1 MRINI
6 EAAIAWMSAR
16 AGKVTYS
23 MDYRNGPNSYDCS
36 SSVYFALM
44 SAGAISAGWAVNTEY
59 EHDWLIK
66 NGYTLVAE
74 DQDWDSK
81 RGDIF
86 IWGQRGQSSGAGGH
100 TGIFIDP
107 DNIIHC
113 NYAHN
118 GITVNN
124 YNQTAAA
131 SGWMYC
137 YVYRL
142 TNQASTPS
150 TSPLGKDLDTL
161 VRETLAGKYG
171 NGDTRKAAL
180 GNQYEAVMAVI
191 NGKTTAPKKT
201 IDQLAQEVIQG
212 KHGNGEER
220 KKALSSD
227 YDAVQKRV
235 TEILKGSTSGN
246 ASKTP
251 SDAPKSEVVNSST
264 EPKTG
269 ETEATGK
276 ATDTKITKEDGD
288 LSFNG
293 AILKKSVL
301 DVILAKCKEHNILP
315 SYAITVLH
323 FEGLWGTSAVGKADN
338 NWGGMTWTGK
348 GERPSGVTVTQGSAR
363 PASEGGNYMHYAS
376 VDDFLTDWF
385 YLLRADG
392 SYKVSGAKTFSEAV
406 KGMFKVGGAVYD
418 YAATGYDNYLVG
430 MSSRLKAIEAENGS
444 LAKYD
449 TATVDNVGSTDKIE
463 VNIEGIEITI
473 NGVTYTISKKPV

>member
-1 MRINI
+1 MTVNI
-6 EAAIAWMSAR
+6 ETAIGWMSSR

-23 MDYRNGPNSYDCS
+23 MDYRNGPGSYDCS
-36 SSVYFALM
+36 SSVYYALT

-66 NGYTLVAE
+66 NGYKLIAE
-74 DQDWDSK
+74 NQDWDAK
-81 RGDIF
+81 RGDVF
-86 IWGQRGQSSGAGGH
+86 IWGKRGQSSGAGGH
-100 TGIFIDP
+100 TGIFVDP

-118 GITVNN
+118 GITINN

-142 TNQASTPS
+142 ANQPTTNPS
-150 TSPLGKDLDTL
+150 GKSLDTL
-161 VRETLAGKYG
+161 VKETLAGKYG
-171 NGDTRKAAL
+171 NGEARKAAL

-191 NGKTTAPKKT
+191 NGKATTPKKT
-201 IDQLAQEVIQG
+201 IDQLAQEVIGG
-212 KHGNGEER
+212 KHGNGEDR
-220 KKALSSD
+220 KKSLGPD

-246 ASKTP
+246 APKTP
-251 SDAPKSEVVNSST
+251 SDAPKSEVVNSTT
-264 EPKTG
+264 EPKKVETG
-269 ETEATGK
+269 TTGK
-276 ATDTKITKEDGD
+276 ATEPKIAKEVGD

-301 DVILAKCKEHNILP
+301 DIILAKCKEHNILP

-348 GERPSGVTVTQGSAR
+348 GERPSGVTVTQGTAR
-363 PASEGGNYMHYAS
+363 PANEGGHYMHYAS

-385 YLLRADG
+385 YLLRSGG

-430 MSSRLKAIEAENGS
+430 MSSRLKAIETENGS
-444 LAKYD
+444 LSKYD
-449 TATVDNVGSTDKIE
+449 VATVEDVGSKDKIE
-463 VNIEGIEITI
+463 VNIDGIEISI